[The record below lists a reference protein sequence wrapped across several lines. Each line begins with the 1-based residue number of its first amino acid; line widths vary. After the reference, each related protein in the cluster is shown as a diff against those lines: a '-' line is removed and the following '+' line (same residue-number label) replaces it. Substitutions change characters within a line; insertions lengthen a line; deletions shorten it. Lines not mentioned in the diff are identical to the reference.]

1 MDETQS
7 RRFFQ
12 NEWDNGEH
20 CNGFNEQAE
29 IMDQFQRTYQ
39 RNREAISQMEY
50 DSLEEPVTQC
60 GGCGKYGDMCEC
72 DLPEAVK
79 EELEDA

>member
-1 MDETQS
+1 MTDP
-7 RRFFQ
+7 
-12 NEWDNGEH
+12 
-20 CNGFNEQAE
+20 
-29 IMDQFQRTYQ
+29 FQRTYQ